1 MSRSCAGWSFDTGSP
16 PVFVRNMAG
25 RAALRDGA
33 VDSVGLLLIESGL
46 DIGSACG
53 GVALWLRVVFSRA
66 EYGWVSACG
75 AD

>member
-1 MSRSCAGWSFDTGSP
+1 
-16 PVFVRNMAG
+16 MAG